1 MAAVRIL
8 DLDLPPDVF
17 AIVMATG
24 IVSVAAS
31 DHQYWR
37 IGIVLAAIASVVF
50 VVLTIGLGL
59 RILTRSGVI
68 VAQSTDPDVA
78 LRMFTFVAGAS
89 VLGVVWRRYPVAV
102 WIVGALSLIGWLVL
116 IPLGARDVHSR
127 PRTDLRDHAHGAWLL
142 VSVGTSGLATTAADL
157 AIIHGSRPLV
167 MIGVACWLLAMVLYV
182 AVTWLIAW
190 RVVVAPFRPDAVTP
204 DSWIL
209 MGALAIATLA
219 GTHLLQATDE
229 LGSLQWLADAVGP
242 VTLVLWIVGSLWIP
256 VLLYAEI
263 WRVDQRAG
271 SLRFAGVWW
280 SAVFP
285 LGMYSSATWMTGI
298 ELDMPALATIS
309 LVFFWI
315 AATVWALVTVG
326 LTQFAVMSW
335 RRGRAAGTPSRVAT
349 AGDDMEG

>member
-1 MAAVRIL
+1 MARRRVL

-24 IVSVAAS
+24 IVSVAAE
-31 DHQYWR
+31 DHHYWR
-37 IGIVLAAIASVVF
+37 IGIVLATLASVIF
-50 VVLTIGLGL
+50 VMLTIGLGL
-59 RILTRSGVI
+59 RILTRSGIV

-89 VLGVVWRRYPVAV
+89 VLGVVWRRHPVAV
-102 WIVGALSLIGWLVL
+102 WVLGVLSLIGWLVL
-116 IPLGARDVHSR
+116 VPLGVRDVRSR

-142 VSVGTSGLATTAADL
+142 VSVATSGMATTAADL
-157 AIIHGSRPLV
+157 AIIQGYRLLV
-167 MIGVACWLLAMVLYV
+167 VAGVLLWLLAIVLYV

-190 RVVVAPFRPDAVTP
+190 RAVVAPFRPDAVTP

-219 GTHLLQATDE
+219 GAHLLQATDA
-229 LGSLQWLADAVGP
+229 LGSLHWLSGAVAP
-242 VTLVLWIVGSLWIP
+242 ATLVLWIVASLWIP

-285 LGMYSSATWMTGI
+285 LGMYSAATAVTGA
-298 ELDMPALATIS
+298 ELAMPALATIS
-309 LVFFWI
+309 LVLFWI
-315 AATVWALVTVG
+315 AATVWALVAVG
-326 LTQFAVMSW
+326 LTHFAVATW
-335 RRGRAAGTPSRVAT
+335 RGRRT
-349 AGDDMEG
+349 

>member
-1 MAAVRIL
+1 MAAFRVL

-24 IVSVAAS
+24 IVSVAAN
-31 DHQYWR
+31 DHRYWR
-37 IGIVLAAIASVVF
+37 IDIALAIVASVVF

-59 RILTRSGVI
+59 RILTRSGII
-68 VAQSTDPDVA
+68 VAQSRDPDVA

-89 VLGVVWRRYPVAV
+89 VLGVVWRSHPVAV
-102 WIVGALSLIGWLVL
+102 WIVGILGVFGWLVL
-116 IPLGARDVHSR
+116 IPLGIRDVRSR

-142 VSVGTSGLATTAADL
+142 VSVATSGLATTAADL
-157 AIIHGSRPLV
+157 AIIHGYRPLV
-167 MIGVACWLLAMVLYV
+167 VVGLVLWLIAVALYL

-190 RVVVAPFRPDAVTP
+190 RAVVVPFRPDAVTP

-219 GTHLLQATDE
+219 GAHLLQATDA
-229 LGSLQWLADAVGP
+229 LASPGWLSDALAP
-242 VTLVLWIVGSLWIP
+242 ATLVLWVAASLWIP

-285 LGMYSSATWMTGI
+285 LGMYSSATWATGA
-298 ELDMPALATIS
+298 ELSMPALATIS
-309 LVFFWI
+309 LVLFWI
-315 AATVWALVTVG
+315 AATVWALVAVG
-326 LTQFAVMSW
+326 LTQFAVTNW
-335 RRGRAAGTPSRVAT
+335 RRRR
-349 AGDDMEG
+349 